1 MLFTLQEANR
11 QQNKQLD
18 YMNNQDNRSF
28 SKVTP
33 ILTDINKEDIG
44 NLKTQALAG
53 NLLEDQRNQTTFQ
66 NTFTANSAA
75 LSFGNYLNE
84 LKGQESSIKQEDKN
98 TSISDILYGNN
109 SLYIKNKKGNIVSPL
124 YTYIPLEY
132 NKINSNNT
140 TIRDNNLIKTEFSEN
155 NLKDEKLKKEQDLFY
170 KNLFIILI
178 ICLLSIF
185 ICQNQKK

>member
-33 ILTDINKEDIG
+33 ILTNLDKEDLG

-84 LKGQESSIKQEDKN
+84 LKQDEKNSNKGNSSINDV
-98 TSISDILYGNN
+98 LYGNTLEVGMPP
-109 SLYIKNKKGNIVSPL
+109 LYIKNKDGNIMTPL
-124 YTYIPLEY
+124 YTYIPLE
-132 NKINSNNT
+132 NEIHKK
-140 TIRDNNLIKTEFSEN
+140 LKTEYSTEKNQEEIRKKRFN
-155 NLKDEKLKKEQDLFY
+155 NNILV
-170 KNLFIILI
+170 ILI

-185 ICQNQKK
+185 ICQQNQKK

>member
-11 QQNKQLD
+11 QQNQQLD

-33 ILTDINKEDIG
+33 ILTNLDKEDLG

-66 NTFTANSAA
+66 NTYTANSGA

-84 LKGQESSIKQEDKN
+84 LKQDQNENNSNKGN
-98 TSISDILYGNN
+98 TSISDVLYGN
-109 SLYIKNKKGNIVSPL
+109 SMGMSPLYIKNKDGNIMAPL
-124 YTYIPLEY
+124 YTYIPLENQIHKKLKTEY
-132 NKINSNNT
+132 SSEKDEEEIKK
-140 TIRDNNLIKTEFSEN
+140 RRFDNNILV
-155 NLKDEKLKKEQDLFY
+155 
-170 KNLFIILI
+170 ILI

-185 ICQNQKK
+185 ICQQNQKK

>member
-33 ILTDINKEDIG
+33 ILTNLDKEDLG

-84 LKGQESSIKQEDKN
+84 LKQDEKN
-98 TSISDILYGNN
+98 SNKENSSISDVLYGNTLEVGPRP
-109 SLYIKNKKGNIVSPL
+109 LYIKNKDGHIMAPL
-124 YTYIPLEY
+124 YTYIPLENQIHKKLKTEY
-132 NKINSNNT
+132 SSEKEQEVIKKKKF
-140 TIRDNNLIKTEFSEN
+140 DNNIL
-155 NLKDEKLKKEQDLFY
+155 
-170 KNLFIILI
+170 IILI

-185 ICQNQKK
+185 ICQQKQKK

>member
-66 NTFTANSAA
+66 NTYTANSAA

-84 LKGQESSIKQEDKN
+84 LKQDDKNSNKEN
-98 TSISDILYGNN
+98 TSITDVLYGNTN
-109 SLYIKNKKGNIVSPL
+109 TPLYIKNKDGYVMAPL
-124 YTYIPLEY
+124 YTYIPLDNQIHKNKLKTEY
-132 NKINSNNT
+132 SNEKTYQEIKIN
-140 TIRDNNLIKTEFSEN
+140 KF
-155 NLKDEKLKKEQDLFY
+155 EKNIL
-170 KNLFIILI
+170 IILI

-185 ICQNQKK
+185 VCRQNQKK

>member
-33 ILTDINKEDIG
+33 ILTNLDKEDLG

-84 LKGQESSIKQEDKN
+84 LKQDEDIDRDEKNSNKGN
-98 TSISDILYGNN
+98 TSISDVLYGN
-109 SLYIKNKKGNIVSPL
+109 SLEEGIRPLYIKNKDGNIIAPL
-124 YTYIPLEY
+124 YTYIPLENEIHKKLKTGY
-132 NKINSNNT
+132 SSEKEQEDT
-140 TIRDNNLIKTEFSEN
+140 KKKRFDNNIL
-155 NLKDEKLKKEQDLFY
+155 
-170 KNLFIILI
+170 IILI

-185 ICQNQKK
+185 ICQQNKKK